1 MEFPKPSPSDYERSK
16 KNPDR
21 PPLFRDADFAMRFEQ
36 GRWSEERLIDGIN
49 RTEGFR
55 AIPYGRSQVGPEDP
69 ERIKKYWKEYV
80 AAEAHGK
87 RPDLLVVRA
96 EDYAWALE
104 VAGKDPTT
112 ASEAKLNEVVQ
123 KAVCGIEAENS
134 LWVAKEMKDF
144 ATKVPLTK
152 KDPKSP
158 NIWVKDQDAPGLRVW
173 MHHHQKPVVVVQVF
187 YDAAYALP
195 LHGILILAGLVE
207 KAPEAEREHLGK
219 KFGLFVRIQP
229 YMDSRT
235 GVATKKKVF
244 VAHHSIAV
252 PFGELVGEVKADSKV
267 IFGKNGKIM
276 PCVSFSGG
284 TLRITSEGQELL
296 TNMGKL

>member
-1 MEFPKPSPSDYERSK
+1 MEFPKPSPADYERSK

-49 RTEGFR
+49 KTADFR
-55 AIPYGRSQVGPEDP
+55 AMPYGRSQIGPEEP
-69 ERIKKYWKEYV
+69 ERIKKYWKDYV
-80 AAEAHGK
+80 AAESHGK
-87 RPDLLVVRA
+87 RPDLLVLRTA
-96 EDYAWALE
+96 DYAWALE
-104 VAGKDPTT
+104 VAGGDPTT
-112 ASEAKLNEVVQ
+112 APEAKLNAVVQ

-144 ATKVPLTK
+144 ASKVPLTK

-187 YDAAYALP
+187 YDAAYAIP
-195 LHGILILAGLVE
+195 LHSLLVLADFIE
-207 KAPEAEREHLGK
+207 KAAEGERGDLEK
-219 KFGLFVRIQP
+219 KFGLFVRIQS
-229 YMDSRT
+229 YVDSRT

-244 VAHHSIAV
+244 VAHHSIGT
-252 PFGELVGEVKADSKV
+252 PFGELEGEVKAEPKV

-276 PCVSFSGG
+276 PCVFFSGG
-284 TLRITSEGQELL
+284 TLRITSEGQGLL
-296 TNMGKL
+296 SKMGDL